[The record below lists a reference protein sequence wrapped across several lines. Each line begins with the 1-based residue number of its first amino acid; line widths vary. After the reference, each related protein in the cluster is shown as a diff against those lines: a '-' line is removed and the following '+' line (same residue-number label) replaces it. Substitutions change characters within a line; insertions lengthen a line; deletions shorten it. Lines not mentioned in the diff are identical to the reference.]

1 MVVTRNTCC
10 ACSEVHGKEPKA
22 MSAQLIRAL
31 RVREGDRLIME
42 NSKAV
47 WKG

>member
-1 MVVTRNTCC
+1 M
-10 ACSEVHGKEPKA
+10 EPKA

-42 NSKAV
+42 DSEA
-47 WKG
+47 G